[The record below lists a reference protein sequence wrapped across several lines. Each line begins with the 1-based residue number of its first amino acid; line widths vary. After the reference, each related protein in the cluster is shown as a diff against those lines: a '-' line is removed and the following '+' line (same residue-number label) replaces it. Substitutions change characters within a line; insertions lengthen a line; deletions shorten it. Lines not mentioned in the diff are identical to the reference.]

1 MYALI
6 AQIARALSLVAPRAS
21 QDGIARGLMESAEAR
36 AGTNPE
42 QAQELRAAACAYL
55 RVIR

>member
-6 AQIARALSLVAPRAS
+6 AQLARTIARATPHAS

-36 AGTNPE
+36 AGTSPA

-55 RVIR
+55 RVVR